1 VSDVTTQSRTAAGGG
16 TAIPVAAQSRLEK
29 LLDQGHFVVTAE
41 LGPPKSVDPSVLE
54 RKIGYLKGIVDAV
67 NITDNQTAIVRIS
80 SIGTATYVMSRGME
94 PIVQMTCRDRNRLA
108 IQAGLLG
115 ASLNGVRNL
124 LCLTGDHQS
133 FGNHPEAKQVYDI
146 DSLQLIQMVKQMRDQ
161 GIFQCGEEIRNSKK
175 ADVLPPRFFIG
186 GAANPFAEPLE
197 WRVFRLEKKINAG
210 IDFVQ
215 TQCIYDM
222 DIFSDWMEMV
232 VKRGLHKRVKIL
244 AGVTPVRSL
253 GMLRYMKE
261 SVAGVIVPD
270 SLLRRIGD
278 AEVAREE
285 GLAYCAEQIQQF
297 KKMEGIAGVHI
308 MAIEW
313 EKAVKGIVEAA
324 GLLPRPD

>member
-1 VSDVTTQSRTAAGGG
+1 VSNVTAESTTAAGSQ
-16 TAIPVAAQSRLEK
+16 TAVRVTAESRLAR

-41 LGPPKSVDPSVLE
+41 LGPPRSVDPSVLDT
-54 RKIGYLKGIVDAV
+54 KIEYLKGVADAV

-80 SIGTATYVMSRGME
+80 SIGTATYLMSRGME

-108 IQAGLLG
+108 IQADLLG
-115 ASLNGVRNL
+115 ASLNGVKNL

-146 DSLQLIQMVKQMRDQ
+146 DSLQLIYMVRQMRDN

-175 ADVLPPRFFIG
+175 ANVLPPRFFIG

-222 DIFSDWMEMV
+222 DVFSRWMEMV

-244 AGVTPVRSL
+244 AGVTPIRSL

-261 SVAGVIVPD
+261 SVAGVTVPD
-270 SLLRRIGD
+270 SLLGRIAD

-285 GLAYCAEQIQQF
+285 GLKFCAEQIRQF
-297 KKMEGIAGVHI
+297 QKMEGIAGVHI

-313 EKAVKGIVEAA
+313 EKAVRGIVEAA